1 MEPGFQFLN
10 IVDFGALV
18 FASHSLHFK
27 ELKMP
32 FRYHLIIF
40 CDKSI
45 IYLVN
50 MILSHSGTGEGFS
63 IFLFRARSG
72 SI

>member
-32 FRYHLIIF
+32 FRYHLI
-40 CDKSI
+40 
-45 IYLVN
+45 N
-50 MILSHSGTGEGFS
+50 
-63 IFLFRARSG
+63 FL
-72 SI
+72 